1 VTGPERFAG
10 RSAAVIGAG
19 AGIGRAIALGLAA
32 EGASVSAVGR
42 SRAHLSETVALA
54 RAPMEALSCDISDA
68 EMVGRLGNSLRQLY
82 NGLDVLVCNAAA
94 GVNSSLHETPIEDL
108 DTIIGTNI
116 RGTYLCLQ
124 MGIRLMLESSG
135 GVIVVVGSLGALRPA
150 PRASAY
156 GMSKAATH
164 AMARHAAIEYAG
176 DGIRVNVVAPGAT
189 DTALLRAADDD
200 VRASVAAAIPDGR
213 IATPEEVAK
222 IVLFLASDESAH
234 VTGQVWSIDGGASIA
249 TSGR

>member
-1 VTGPERFAG
+1 VTRRQRFAG

-42 SRAHLSETVALA
+42 SHAGLSETVALA
-54 RAPMEALSCDISDA
+54 CAPIQALTCDISDTK
-68 EMVGRLGNSLRQLY
+68 MVDSLGDSLRQLH

-108 DTIIGTNI
+108 DKIIGTNI

-124 MGIRLMLESSG
+124 MGIRLMLESGSSA
-135 GVIVVVGSLGALRPA
+135 VVVVGSLGALRPA

-176 DGIRVNVVAPGAT
+176 HGIRVNVVAPGAT
-189 DTALLRAADDD
+189 DTALLAAADDD
-200 VRASVAAAIPDGR
+200 VRASVAATIPDGR
-213 IATPEEVAK
+213 IATPKEVAK
-222 IVLFLASDESAH
+222 IALFLASDESAH
-234 VTGQVWSIDGGASIA
+234 VTGQVWSIDGGASIG

>member
-1 VTGPERFAG
+1 M
-10 RSAAVIGAG
+10 
-19 AGIGRAIALGLAA
+19 
-32 EGASVSAVGR
+32 SAVGR
-42 SRAHLSETVALA
+42 NHARILETAELA
-54 RAPMEALSCDISDA
+54 CAPMQAHIGDISDA
-68 EMVGRLGNSLRQLY
+68 KMVDSLGDSLRQLY

-94 GVNSSLHETPIEDL
+94 GVNRSLHETSIEEL

-124 MGIRLMLESSG
+124 MGIRLMLESG
-135 GVIVVVGSLGALRPA
+135 GGAVVVVGSLGALRPA

-176 DGIRVNVVAPGAT
+176 HGIRVNVVAPGAT
-189 DTALLRAADDD
+189 DTALLGAADDD

-213 IATPEEVAK
+213 IATPQEIAK
-222 IVLFLASDESAH
+222 IALFLASDESAH
-234 VTGQVWSIDGGASIA
+234 VTGQVWSVDGGASIGA
-249 TSGR
+249 SGR

>member
-1 VTGPERFAG
+1 MTRLQRFAG

-19 AGIGRAIALGLAA
+19 AGIGRAIALALAA

-42 SRAHLSETVALA
+42 SEARLSETATLASAPIQALT
-54 RAPMEALSCDISDA
+54 CDISDA
-68 EMVGRLGNSLRQLY
+68 TDVVSLGDSLRQRY
-82 NGLDVLVCNAAA
+82 DGLDVLICNAAI
-94 GVNSSLHETPIEDL
+94 GVNSTLHETPVEDL
-108 DTIIGTNI
+108 DGIIGTNI

-124 MGIRLMLESSG
+124 MGIRLMLESG
-135 GVIVVVGSLGALRPA
+135 GGAVVVVGSLGALRPA

-176 DGIRVNVVAPGAT
+176 HGIRVNVVAPGAT
-189 DTALLRAADDD
+189 DTALLDSADDD

-213 IATPEEVAK
+213 IATPEEVAD
-222 IVLFLASDESAH
+222 IALFLASDESAH
-234 VTGQVWSIDGGASIA
+234 VTGQVWSIDGGASIGA
-249 TSGR
+249 LGR

>member
-1 VTGPERFAG
+1 MTRRQRFAG

-42 SRAHLSETVALA
+42 TQAHLTETAALGCT
-54 RAPMEALSCDISDA
+54 PMSTLTCDISDA
-68 EMVGRLGNSLRQLY
+68 EQVGSLEESLRQLHG
-82 NGLDVLVCNAAA
+82 GLDVLVCNAAT
-94 GVNSSLHETPIEDL
+94 GVNSGLHETTVEDL
-108 DTIIGTNI
+108 DTIIGINI

-124 MGIRLMLESSG
+124 MGIRLMLGSG
-135 GVIVVVGSLGALRPA
+135 GGTAVVVGSLGALRPA

-156 GMSKAATH
+156 GMSKAASH

-189 DTALLRAADDD
+189 DTALLESADDD
-200 VRASVAAAIPDGR
+200 VRARVAAAIPDGR
-213 IATPEEVAK
+213 IATPEEVAE
-222 IVLFLASDESAH
+222 IALFLAGDESAH
-234 VTGQVWSIDGGASIA
+234 VTGQVWSIDGGASIGA
-249 TSGR
+249 AGR